1 MIYDISKVN
10 IGKINFNEISLK
22 EDKVEKESKYPN
34 FPKIGEMV
42 VEVYNLEGNNIP
54 HFHINGQG
62 KSICIQI
69 YDNRYFKHGK
79 HKDTF
84 TNSKQEKYLDSW
96 LRQRN
101 SKYNNGK
108 SNWEIIRD
116 MWESFTKFRLDIP
129 QPDYTTIKPYKG

>member
-1 MIYDISKVN
+1 MYNQNIIIYYNIEIKYNSKKGNINMIYDISKVN

-84 TNSKQEKYLDSW
+84 TNSK
-96 LRQRN
+96 
-101 SKYNNGK
+101 
-108 SNWEIIRD
+108 
-116 MWESFTKFRLDIP
+116 
-129 QPDYTTIKPYKG
+129 